1 MGGQP
6 VDLQKLMISGKDS
19 NPVEALLLINEM
31 PQIIAPVLIMDQT
44 FYTAEKQRATLDMA
58 DDLLTRLLAVEDPE
72 RTTVGRLLD

>member
-1 MGGQP
+1 
-6 VDLQKLMISGKDS
+6 LQKLMMTGKES

-44 FYTAEKQRATLDMA
+44 FYTAEKQQATLDTA

-72 RTTVGRLLD
+72 NTTVGQLLT